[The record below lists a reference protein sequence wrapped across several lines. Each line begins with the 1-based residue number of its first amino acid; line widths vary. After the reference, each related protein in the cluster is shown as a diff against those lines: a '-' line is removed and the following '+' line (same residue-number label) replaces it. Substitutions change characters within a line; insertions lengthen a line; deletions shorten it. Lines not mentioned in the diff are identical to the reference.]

1 MSASTTAHG
10 ADFRDDTVDLFDR
23 FEQALSEGNASTA
36 LALVDRA
43 LDDDADP
50 VSLLCDV
57 ITPAQRRIGE
67 RWQNAEW
74 SVAQE
79 HIATG
84 ISLAAAEA
92 VARRVRS
99 LPLTKGRVIVGCA
112 EREWHA
118 LAAMVVGTSLR
129 SRGWHVTFLGAATP
143 AERLYSY
150 LYQVEPDVVA
160 VSCSVAGGLPS
171 TRRAIESATTAGIP
185 VLAGGSAFGTDA
197 HRARVLG
204 ATAWASTLPEGLDLG
219 EDLPPTVEPAPPL
232 PQDVVSEQRT
242 LDTEHHS
249 LVRSVASRWE
259 PAGTVGDGDIVS
271 DTDLN
276 LVIRDC
282 VEQPFRA
289 LEGALLTADGR
300 LVREVA
306 QWVLAVLTARSVA
319 PSAVDS
325 LRSEVLGVVR
335 SLPRAHALVEE
346 HWPVPASDAA

>member
-1 MSASTTAHG
+1 MSTSMTAHH
-10 ADFRDDTVDLFDR
+10 ADHDGLFSG
-23 FEQALSEGNASTA
+23 FEHALAAGNASEA
-36 LALVDRA
+36 IALVDHA
-43 LDDDADP
+43 LDAGAEP

-67 RWQNAEW
+67 RWQSAEW

-92 VARRVRS
+92 VARRVRA

-129 SRGWHVTFLGAATP
+129 ARGWQVTFLGAATP

-150 LYQVEPDVVA
+150 LYQVEPDAVA

-185 VLAGGSAFGTDA
+185 VLAGGAAFGTDGR
-197 HRARVLG
+197 RARTLG
-204 ATAWASTLPEGLDLG
+204 ATAWAPTLPEGLDLI
-219 EDLPPTVEPAPPL
+219 EDLPPTVESVPPL
-232 PQDVVSEQRT
+232 PQDVLSEQRT
-242 LDTEHHS
+242 LDTEHYS
-249 LVRSVASRWE
+249 LVRQVTGQWG
-259 PAGTVGDGDIVS
+259 PAGSVGEGDIVT

-289 LEGALLTADGR
+289 IEGALLTADGR
-300 LVREVA
+300 LVRDVA
-306 QWVLAVLTARSVA
+306 QWVLAVLTSRSVA

-325 LRSEVLGVVR
+325 LRSEVLDAVG
-335 SLPRAHALVEE
+335 SLPRARALVEE
-346 HWPVPASDAA
+346 HWPVPAYEAA